1 MQIHASLRQGCI
13 GLTRAVEGGWF
24 ARLPCRDPPV
34 SQHYRTSGLG
44 TLQGTKATSDAA
56 VILSY
61 QRGIADR
68 LLEITRND
76 V

>member
-1 MQIHASLRQGCI
+1 MRIHTTLRQGCI
-13 GLTRAVEGGWF
+13 SLARAVEGAWF
-24 ARLPCRDPPV
+24 ARLPCRDPPA

-44 TLQGTKATSDAA
+44 TLQGTKATSDAT